1 MILGFLT
8 KTLFGLRRGSK
19 RIATGRVDMNEVA
32 MLQGAE
38 PRRILQSVI
47 EKKVPAILSYLSRG
61 KWHVAKVQVTD
72 IGACSMSVRLFRSK
86 KPHPINIRVDQ
97 PVGLSLKYGY
107 GKLIFE
113 TRVIALEPSFDG
125 ASGGTLVL
133 EVPGRIEVVQRRSYF
148 RVDVPRALKVNV
160 LMWHRGQQGG
170 ITDADAA
177 RLEHDGGEQVLPARY
192 WQGRLVDVSA
202 GGAQVVMNAVYGQ
215 EFRNG
220 QFIGLRFT
228 PLPYERPLMFCAQI
242 RNILPTA
249 DGKNVC
255 LGMQIVGLEASPEGR
270 QVLER
275 LCGVVERYHQIN
287 QSSVKQ
293 QDFQAEPHVTDAVL

>member
-1 MILGFLT
+1 M
-8 KTLFGLRRGSK
+8 S
-19 RIATGRVDMNEVA
+19 EVA

-47 EKKVPAILSYLSRG
+47 EKKVPGILTYLSRG

-72 IGACSMSVRLFRSK
+72 IGACSLNVLLFRTK
-86 KPHPINIRVDQ
+86 KPHPLNIRVNQ

-113 TRVIALEPSFDG
+113 TKVIALEPSCDQV
-125 ASGGTLVL
+125 SGGTLVL

-148 RVDVPRALKVNV
+148 RVDVPKSLKVNV
-160 LMWHRGQQGG
+160 LVWHRGQEGRTTESG
-170 ITDADAA
+170 AA
-177 RLEHDGGEQVLPARY
+177 RSEHDSDERALPARY
-192 WQGRLVDVSA
+192 WQGRLVDISA
-202 GGAQVVMNAVYGQ
+202 GGTQVVINAEHKQ
-215 EFRNG
+215 EFRSG

-228 PLPYERPLMFCAQI
+228 PLPYERPLMFSGQI
-242 RNILPTA
+242 RNMLPTA

-255 LGMQIVGLEASPEGR
+255 LGVQIVGLEASAEGR

-275 LCGVVERYHQIN
+275 LCGVVERYHQVN

-293 QDFQAEPHVTDAVL
+293 QDFQAEPKVTDAAF